1 MVYFLPGILY
11 NGIGKFQCQ
20 QQLQCRELY
29 VRGKRRVIM
38 YRDNTKTVQIGD
50 RVIGGGNPVLIQSMT
65 NTPTEDVEATVA
77 QILKLEAA
85 GCEIIRCTVPTME
98 AAHALAKI
106 KEQIHIPLVADIHFD
121 YKMAIAA
128 IENGAD
134 KIRINPGNIGSREN
148 VAAVVAAAKERNIPI
163 RVGVNSGSLER
174 ELVEKYHGVTAQGIV
189 ESALDKVRIIEELG
203 YDNLVISIKSS
214 DVMMCVKAHEL
225 LAEQTTY
232 PLHVGITESGTV
244 ASGNIKSAIGLGI
257 ILNQGIGDTIRVSLT
272 GDPVEEIRSA
282 RLILRT
288 LGLRKG
294 GIEVVSCPTCGR
306 TKIDLIGLANQVEQM
321 VADIPLDIK
330 VAVMGCA
337 VNGPGEAKEADI
349 GIAGGIGEGL
359 LIKKGEIVKKVPEAE
374 LLNTLREELLHWQA

>member
-1 MVYFLPGILY
+1 MGAH
-11 NGIGKFQCQ
+11 
-20 QQLQCRELY
+20 REQT
-29 VRGKRRVIM
+29 KVIH
-38 YRDNTKTVQIGD
+38 IGD
-50 RVIGGGNPVLIQSMT
+50 RKIGGGNPILMQSMT

-77 QILKLEAA
+77 QILRLERA
-85 GCEIIRCTVPTME
+85 GCEIIRCTVPHME
-98 AAHALAKI
+98 AARALAEI
-106 KEQIHIPLVADIHFD
+106 KKQIHIPLVADIHFD

-128 IENGAD
+128 MENGAD
-134 KIRINPGNIGSREN
+134 KIRINPGNIGGKDKVS
-148 VAAVVAAAKERNIPI
+148 AVVSAAKERNIPI

-174 ELVEKYHGVTAQGIV
+174 ELVEKYHGVTAEGIV
-189 ESALDKVRIIEELG
+189 ESALDKVGIIEDCG

-225 LAEQTTY
+225 LAAKTNY

-244 ASGNIKSAIGLGI
+244 MSGNIKSAVGLGI
-257 ILNQGIGDTIRVSLT
+257 ILNEGIGDTIRVSLT
-272 GDPVEEIRSA
+272 GDPVEEIKSA
-282 RLILRT
+282 KLILRT

-306 TKIDLIGLANQVEQM
+306 TKIDLIALAAQVEEM
-321 VADIPLDIK
+321 VQDIPLDIK

-359 LIKKGEIVKKVPEAE
+359 LIKKGEIVRKVPEQE
-374 LLNTLREELLHWQA
+374 LLDTLREELLHWNE